1 MALRR
6 WESITG
12 NLVLTTELQRKLGT
26 IKSLKTDI
34 SSVSPSSE
42 RLEELWVVC
51 GFLSRKWSY
60 VIGGNI
66 LTRKEE

>member
-1 MALRR
+1 MVLRR
-6 WESITG
+6 RESITG
-12 NLVLTTELQRKLGT
+12 NLVLTTELKTYISHLE
-26 IKSLKTDI
+26 SLKAVV

-66 LTRKEE
+66 LTRKED